1 MPIRFRNREHIK
13 TSVFGL
19 KMRVLLAEDDSI
31 SRLILEN
38 HLKNWGY
45 EVISAQN
52 GSQAWEILCS
62 QHPQLVIIDWVM
74 PEIDGLELCKKIRST
89 PAGRYTYLIFL
100 TSKTQN
106 QDIVTALDA
115 GADDYLSKPFDKEV
129 LKSRL
134 AVGARTVDYED
145 QLIKSEER
153 YRRITDSITDYIFS
167 AVISQGRAAE
177 FVHNDAA
184 IAVTGYSWQELAND
198 PSLWLEMIH
207 NDDRQKVSDYL
218 DRCTRGEKVESFE
231 YRIIRKDTAL
241 RWVKSTIVQHFN
253 RNGQITSYDCLLQD
267 ITERKNAETEMKIAR
282 EKAEEAQAKLEKLN
296 LQLETTYKKLMETA
310 HSAGMAE
317 VAAEVLHNVGN
328 ALNSINVSA
337 ATVIEKLSKSEIE
350 NLTKLAELLCK
361 HSIAGADGLGDFLK
375 NDPQGRHIP
384 TYLSELSK
392 HLTAQQ
398 KETVERLDAIIKNVN
413 QVRDVVRMQQ
423 SYTGIEKRRD
433 CVMLNELIENAIEIN
448 NAGLQRQA
456 VEVIREYDDIGS
468 ILIDR
473 QRCLQTLVNLID
485 NAEYSLS
492 KSDNQ
497 PKILKIRTLKTAG
510 SKLRIEVC
518 DNGIGIAP
526 AELNSIFDRG
536 YTTKQ
541 AGHGFGLHS
550 SLLAV
555 KDMQGLLLAQSD
567 GIGKGAT
574 FILELPL
581 RKAEVANGK
590 CN

>member
-1 MPIRFRNREHIK
+1 
-13 TSVFGL
+13 
-19 KMRVLLAEDDSI
+19 MRVLLAEDDSV
-31 SRLILEN
+31 SRIVLEN
-38 HLKNWGY
+38 HLKSWGY
-45 EVISAQN
+45 EVLSAQN
-52 GSQAWEILCS
+52 GSQAWEIVCD
-62 QHPQLVIIDWVM
+62 QQPQIVLIDWIM
-74 PEIDGLELCKKIRST
+74 PDIDGLELCKKIRST
-89 PAGRYTYLIFL
+89 PAGRYTYLIFI
-100 TSKTQN
+100 TSKNQN
-106 QDIVTALDA
+106 QDVVTALDA

-134 AVGARTVDYED
+134 AVGARTIDYED

-167 AVISQGRAAE
+167 VVISQGRAAE

-184 IAVTGYSWQELAND
+184 VAVTGYSWQELAND

-207 NDDRQKVSDYL
+207 KDDRQKVSEYL
-218 DRCTRGEKVESFE
+218 DKCTRGQKVESFE
-231 YRIIRKDTAL
+231 YRIIRKDMAL
-241 RWVKSTIVQHFN
+241 RWVKSTVVQHFN

-267 ITERKNAETEMKIAR
+267 ITERKTAETEMKIAK

-317 VAAEVLHNVGN
+317 VAADVLHNVGN

-361 HSIAGADGLGDFLK
+361 YNGRLDDFLQ
-375 NDPQGRHIP
+375 NDPQGKHIP

-398 KETVERLDAIIKNVN
+398 NETIERLDAIIKNVS
-413 QVRDVVRMQQ
+413 QVRDIVKMQQ
-423 SYTGIEKRRD
+423 SYTGIDKHQD

-448 NAGLQRQA
+448 NAGLQRQG

-485 NAEYSLS
+485 NAEHSLS
-492 KSDNQ
+492 KSDSE
-497 PKILKIRTLKTAG
+497 PKVLKIRTLKTNG

-536 YTTKQ
+536 FTTKQ

-550 SLLAV
+550 SLLAI
-555 KDMQGLLLAQSD
+555 KDMQGSLIAQSD
-567 GIGKGAT
+567 GLGKGAI

-590 CN
+590 YN

>member
-1 MPIRFRNREHIK
+1 
-13 TSVFGL
+13 
-19 KMRVLLAEDDSI
+19 MRVLLAEDDSV
-31 SRLILEN
+31 SRIILEN
-38 HLKNWGY
+38 HLKSWGY
-45 EVISAQN
+45 EVASAQN
-52 GSQAWEILCS
+52 GSQAWEIICA
-62 QHPQLVIIDWVM
+62 QHPQIVIIDWVM

-134 AVGARTVDYED
+134 AVGARTIDYED

-167 AVISQGRAAE
+167 VVISQGRAAE

-184 IAVTGYSWQELAND
+184 IAVTGYSWQELAD
-198 PSLWLEMIH
+198 APSLWLEMIH
-207 NDDRQKVSDYL
+207 KDDRQKVSEHL

-231 YRIIRKDTAL
+231 YRIIRKDMAM
-241 RWVKSTIVQHFN
+241 RWVKSTIVQYFS
-253 RNGQITSYDCLLQD
+253 RNGQISSYDCLLQD
-267 ITERKNAETEMKIAR
+267 ITERKNAEMEMKIAK

-317 VAAEVLHNVGN
+317 VAADVLHNVGN

-350 NLTKLAELLCK
+350 NLAKLADLLCK
-361 HSIAGADGLGDFLK
+361 HSGAHTDGLDDFLK
-375 NDPQGRHIP
+375 NDPQGKHIP

-392 HLTAQQ
+392 HLAAQQ
-398 KETVERLDAIIKNVN
+398 CETVERLDAIIKNVS
-413 QVRDVVRMQQ
+413 QVRDIVKMQQ
-423 SYTGIEKRRD
+423 SYTGIDRCKD
-433 CVMLNELIENAIEIN
+433 CVILNELIENAIEIN
-448 NAGLQRQA
+448 NAGLRRQG

-473 QRCLQTLVNLID
+473 QRCLQTIVNLID
-485 NAEYSLS
+485 NAEHSLS
-492 KSDNQ
+492 KSDSE
-497 PKILKIRTLKTAG
+497 PKILKIRTLKANG

-526 AELNSIFDRG
+526 AELNAIFDRG

-550 SLLAV
+550 SLLAA
-555 KDMQGLLLAQSD
+555 KDMQGSLIAQSD
-567 GIGKGAT
+567 GLGKGAT

-581 RKAEVANGK
+581 RKAEVVNGK
-590 CN
+590 YN

>member
-1 MPIRFRNREHIK
+1 
-13 TSVFGL
+13 
-19 KMRVLLAEDDSI
+19 MRVLLAEDDSI
-31 SRLILEN
+31 SRIILEN
-38 HLKNWGY
+38 HLKSWGY
-45 EVISAQN
+45 EVLSAQN
-52 GSQAWEILCS
+52 GRQAWEILCD
-62 QHPQLVIIDWVM
+62 QNPQIVVIDWVM
-74 PEIDGLELCKKIRST
+74 PEIDGLELCKKIRSI

-100 TSKTQN
+100 TSKTQS

-115 GADDYLSKPFDKEV
+115 GADDYLCKPFDKEV

-134 AVGARTVDYED
+134 AVGARTIDYED

-167 AVISQGRAAE
+167 VVISQGRAAE

-184 IAVTGYSWQELAND
+184 IAVTGYSWQELAEV

-207 NDDRQKVSDYL
+207 KDDREKVSQQL
-218 DRCTRGEKVESFE
+218 DKCTRGEKVESFE
-231 YRIIRKDTAL
+231 YRIIRKDMAM

-337 ATVIEKLSKSEIE
+337 ATVIEKLSKSEID
-350 NLTKLAELLCK
+350 NLTKLAELLCE
-361 HSIAGADGLGDFLK
+361 HSNNLEDFLK
-375 NDPQGRHIP
+375 NDPQGKHIP

-392 HLTAQQ
+392 HLTSQQ
-398 KETVERLDAIIKNVN
+398 NETIERLDAIIKNVR
-413 QVRDVVRMQQ
+413 QVRDIVKMQQ
-423 SYTGIEKRRD
+423 TYTGIEKHQD
-433 CVMLNELIENAIEIN
+433 SVMLNELIENAIEIN
-448 NAGLQRQA
+448 NAGLQRQS

-485 NAEYSLS
+485 NAENSLS
-492 KSDNQ
+492 KSDNDL
-497 PKILKIRTLKTAG
+497 KVLKIRTVKTNG

-518 DNGIGIAP
+518 DNGVGIAP
-526 AELNSIFDRG
+526 TELNSIFDRG
-536 YTTKQ
+536 FTTKQ
-541 AGHGFGLHS
+541 AGRGFGLHS
-550 SLLAV
+550 SLLAA
-555 KDMQGLLLAQSD
+555 KDMQGSLVAQSD

-581 RKAEVANGK
+581 RKTEVVNGK
-590 CN
+590 FN

>member
-1 MPIRFRNREHIK
+1 
-13 TSVFGL
+13 
-19 KMRVLLAEDDSI
+19 MRVLLAEDDST
-31 SRLILEN
+31 SRIILEN
-38 HLKNWGY
+38 HLKGWGY
-45 EVISAQN
+45 EILSAQS
-52 GSQAWEILCS
+52 GSQAWEIICT
-62 QHPQLVIIDWVM
+62 QHPQIVLIDWIL
-74 PEIDGLELCKKIRST
+74 PGIDGLELCKKIRSN
-89 PAGRYTYLIFL
+89 PADRYTYLLFL
-100 TSKTQN
+100 TSKAQS

-115 GADDYLSKPFDKEV
+115 GADDYLCKPFDKEV

-134 AVGARTVDYED
+134 AVGARTIDYED

-167 AVISQGRAAE
+167 VVISQGRPAE

-184 IAVTGYSWQELAND
+184 VAVTGYSWQELTNN

-207 NDDRQKVSDYL
+207 NDDRQKVSEQL
-218 DRCTRGEKVESFE
+218 DECTRGQKVESFE
-231 YRIIRKDTAL
+231 YRIIRKDTVM
-241 RWVKSTIVQHFN
+241 RWVKSTIVQHYN
-253 RNGQITSYDCLLQD
+253 RNGQISSYDCLLQD
-267 ITERKNAETEMKIAR
+267 ITERKNAEIEMKIAK

-317 VAAEVLHNVGN
+317 VAADVLHNVGN

-350 NLTKLAELLCK
+350 NLTKLADLLCE
-361 HSIAGADGLGDFLK
+361 HSGNLDDFLK
-375 NDPQGRHIP
+375 NDPQGKHIP

-392 HLTAQQ
+392 HLIAQQ
-398 KETVERLDAIIKNVN
+398 KETVERLDAIIKNVS
-413 QVRDVVRMQQ
+413 QVRDIVKMQQ
-423 SYTGIEKRRD
+423 SYTGIDKHQD

-448 NAGLQRQA
+448 NAGLKRQG

-473 QRCLQTLVNLID
+473 QRFLQTLVNLID
-485 NAEYSLS
+485 NAEHSLL
-492 KSDNQ
+492 KSDNE

-518 DNGIGIAP
+518 DNGVGITP
-526 AELNSIFDRG
+526 AELNCIFDKG

-567 GIGKGAT
+567 GLGKGAT

-581 RKAEVANGK
+581 RKVEVANGK
-590 CN
+590 YN